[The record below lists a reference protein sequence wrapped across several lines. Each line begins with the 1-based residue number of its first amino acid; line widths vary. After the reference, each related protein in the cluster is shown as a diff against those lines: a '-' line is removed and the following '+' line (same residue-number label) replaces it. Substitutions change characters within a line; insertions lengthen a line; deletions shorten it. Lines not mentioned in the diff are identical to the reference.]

1 MENCPFKK
9 KFLSQLK
16 KDDVYFM
23 SLAYN
28 EAIEAWQ
35 EDEIPIGAVI
45 VLNGQVIA
53 SAHNNVCRLV
63 DPTAHA
69 EMLAITQAAK
79 VIGDW
84 RLNETKLYVT
94 KEPCPMCSGAVV
106 MSRIGEVIFGLGDK
120 KMGCLGGAV
129 DLGLI
134 DKINH
139 RPMVRGNVMAEE
151 CHELVKSFLERKR

>member
-1 MENCPFKK
+1 MDPCPFKK

-16 KDDVYFM
+16 RDDLYFM

-28 EAIEAWQ
+28 EAVDGWN

-45 VLNGQVIA
+45 VFGNQVIA
-53 SAHNNVCRLV
+53 SAHNNVCKLV

-79 VIGDW
+79 AIGDW
-84 RLNETKLYVT
+84 RLNETRLYVT
-94 KEPCPMCSGAVV
+94 KEPCPMCSGAVI
-106 MSRIGEVIFGLGDK
+106 MSRIGEVIFGLDDM
-120 KMGCLGGAV
+120 KMGGLGGAF
-129 DLGLI
+129 DLRSV

-139 RPMVRGNVMAEE
+139 RPLVHGQVMDAE
-151 CHELVKSFLERKR
+151 CHALIRDFLERKR